1 MRTPE
6 SQSEYVD
13 SIEEAIHSATFADY
27 HEPVGFVCN
36 TRSRCLRDYENGM
49 ATVPFTVERETHYL
63 KVIRK
68 AGSFDHPTIMLF
80 KVVPKNGYSCDLE
93 RIADEIADAIGLYG
107 DVSISFD
114 TSRPIPSAV
123 VPFTIV

>member
-6 SQSEYVD
+6 SQSEYVN
-13 SIEEAIHSATFADY
+13 SIEEAIHSATFAD
-27 HEPVGFVCN
+27 N
-36 TRSRCLRDYENGM
+36 ENDM

-68 AGSFDHPTIMLF
+68 AGGFEHPTIMLF
-80 KVVPKNGYSCDLE
+80 KVVPKNGYSCDLD

-123 VPFTIV
+123 VPFSIV